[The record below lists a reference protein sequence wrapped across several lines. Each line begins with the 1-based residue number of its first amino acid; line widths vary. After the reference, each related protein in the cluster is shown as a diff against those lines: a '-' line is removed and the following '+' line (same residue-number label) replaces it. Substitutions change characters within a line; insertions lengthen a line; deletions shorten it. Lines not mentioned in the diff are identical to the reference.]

1 MHTIS
6 LYAAVRETEE
16 GQVKYFGGF
25 DPLSSTPILVED
37 VTRAKL
43 FTNKFDINLR
53 PDEKMV
59 EVIVTL
65 TADNTKVTAPFKPRR
80 RTDRE
85 PRVERQ
91 PGGRRVTD
99 DAQS

>member
-6 LYAAVRETEE
+6 LYAAVREAEE
-16 GQVKYFGGF
+16 GQVRYFGGF
-25 DPLSSTPILVED
+25 DPISASPILVED

-65 TADNTKVTAPFKPRR
+65 SADNTRVTAPFKPRR

-85 PRVERQ
+85 VRVERQ
-91 PGGRRVTD
+91 PGGRRIE
-99 DAQS
+99 DAQA